1 VLDRKFAPGE
11 ATVHELIEVLEHGP
25 EELRVVTL
33 SRGEDSRYR
42 DAVDPLERSVV
53 ALTEGA
59 LGESFAGRTTV
70 ALELDRPLC
79 VDISGIGESDLKLAA
94 AALLAC
100 WSEGFAAISAA
111 QALADAGLEP
121 QRNYF
126 IIVDELWR
134 VIRAGGSG
142 MVDRIDALT
151 RLDRH
156 LGTGTLLITHTL
168 KDLLSVPDPT
178 DVMKAKGFVERV
190 GMKVVG
196 GLPETEL
203 EDLAKVIGFSGR
215 ERTMVT
221 EWSSPPSWDPDTGQD
236 AAPAGRGKFLIKV
249 GGRPGIPI
257 RVKLT
262 QSELALNDT
271 NTRWADR

>member
-1 VLDRKFAPGE
+1 
-11 ATVHELIEVLEHGP
+11 
-25 EELRVVTL
+25 
-33 SRGEDSRYR
+33 
-42 DAVDPLERSVV
+42 
-53 ALTEGA
+53 
-59 LGESFAGRTTV
+59 
-70 ALELDRPLC
+70 
-79 VDISGIGESDLKLAA
+79 
-94 AALLAC
+94 
-100 WSEGFAAISAA
+100 
-111 QALADAGLEP
+111 
-121 QRNYF
+121 
-126 IIVDELWR
+126 
-134 VIRAGGSG
+134 
-142 MVDRIDALT
+142 
-151 RLDRH
+151 
-156 LGTGTLLITHTL
+156 
-168 KDLLSVPDPT
+168 
-178 DVMKAKGFVERV
+178 MKAKGFVERV